1 MPFQDLENI
10 FSFNITAGQVL
21 SNLTT
26 ALVCGLLISFFYK
39 WTYRGPNYSS
49 RFIHSLVVITMI
61 TSIVIL
67 VIGNNLARA
76 FGLVGAMSIIRFRT
90 AVKDSHDI
98 VFIFFALA
106 TGLAAGVGL
115 HQIALV
121 GSIFIGIVILILYQ
135 SEFAALKK
143 REFLLQFSYASND
156 HESPPYIQTI
166 DKFCKKSKLVN
177 VRSIGI
183 EDQLELS
190 YYIFFFDMKKS
201 NKFIS
206 ELDAVKGVSNINL
219 FFDDET
225 G

>member
-10 FSFNITAGQVL
+10 FSLNITAGQVL
-21 SNLTT
+21 SNLIV

-39 WTYRGPNYSS
+39 WTYCGPNYSS

-115 HQIALV
+115 YQVALV
-121 GSIFIGIVILILYQ
+121 GVVFIGFVILLLYQ
-135 SEFAALKK
+135 SEFGAVKK
-143 REFLLQFSYASND
+143 REFLLQFSYASDD
-156 HESPPYIQTI
+156 HESPPY
-166 DKFCKKSKLVN
+166 
-177 VRSIGI
+177 
-183 EDQLELS
+183 LE
-190 YYIFFFDMKKS
+190 II
-201 NKFIS
+201 NKY
-206 ELDAVKGVSNINL
+206 
-219 FFDDET
+219 
-225 G
+225 